1 MLGSM
6 FIILLLILVAKSIN
20 HSVDAFSSTRQL
32 DEYDNQNEF
41 KITLMPE
48 IKAVIIN
55 IGSNI
60 DPPMPPEDDDSIAVI
75 AVEPVLET
83 ASKISKH
90 HRLYVIVCAI
100 ADVTRFQMMNLYN
113 IGGLSSSLQQIPSKP
128 FYKDY
133 VNIDAR
139 KDRKSE
145 EFLMERRKRQKKREI
160 VSVMPLSMLI
170 NAIPSNIEILHIHT
184 DMQGS
189 DFMAVKS
196 AGSAITRVRSLQ
208 TEVFLSNRSDYDMT
222 TITNHIDDWTA
233 YMGSMGYSLDKLH
246 PMGGEGDAYWILNPR
261 PAQS

>member
-32 DEYDNQNEF
+32 DEYDNQNEL

-139 KDRKSE
+139 KDRKRLCFRTS
-145 EFLMERRKRQKKREI
+145 
-160 VSVMPLSMLI
+160 
-170 NAIPSNIEILHIHT
+170 ILHAHAHSLLRNHTHIH
-184 DMQGS
+184 M
-189 DFMAVKS
+189 
-196 AGSAITRVRSLQ
+196 L
-208 TEVFLSNRSDYDMT
+208 LC
-222 TITNHIDDWTA
+222 HIP
-233 YMGSMGYSLDKLH
+233 YSYYSLV
-246 PMGGEGDAYWILNPR
+246 NPDIYIDN
-261 PAQS
+261 PT